1 MVSFHQNVPGVSK
14 KERGNFYLG
23 LRHCVGLVSDAGSKG
38 WGQQARS
45 IAQTGREQN
54 GVVAL
59 RVEIH
64 SGLWRNSVS
73 G

>member
-14 KERGNFYLG
+14 KERGNFYL
-23 LRHCVGLVSDAGSKG
+23 RLVSDAGSKG

-73 G
+73 R